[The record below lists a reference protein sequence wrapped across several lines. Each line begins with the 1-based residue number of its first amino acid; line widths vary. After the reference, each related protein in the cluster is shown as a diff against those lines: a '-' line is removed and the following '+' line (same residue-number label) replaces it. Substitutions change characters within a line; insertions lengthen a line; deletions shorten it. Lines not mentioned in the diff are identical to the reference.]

1 MRPVPR
7 ARRSLHGAPPAYHP
21 VIRDKANTPC
31 HFFCLGRLGDR
42 IYYESYHYDKTG
54 HVAADTTL
62 TIRFINS
69 LGEWVIYADTT
80 GTTPGAAKTPLG
92 RVHRPT
98 GRAMLRAGRSGNDP
112 LPLSSSRLYIY
123 SCNIYLWRVYRKTKN
138 SPWLRE
144 FENRKIDEFSFFD
157 FFRRPR
163 ILTRLTQRPL
173 VQTHKYL
180 SWRVKSFIIF
190 RDL

>member
-1 MRPVPR
+1 MEPHLRTTQWYGTR
-7 ARRSLHGAPPAYHP
+7 Q
-21 VIRDKANTPC
+21 TPLVTI
-31 HFFCLGRLGDR
+31 FCLGRLGDI
-42 IYYESYHYDKTG
+42 IYYESYYYDNTG

-123 SCNIYLWRVYRKTKN
+123 SRYIYLWRVYRKTKTVLDYG
-138 SPWLRE
+138 SS
-144 FENRKIDEFSFFD
+144 KIVKLTNFLFSTFF
-157 FFRRPR
+157 
-163 ILTRLTQRPL
+163 
-173 VQTHKYL
+173 VV
-180 SWRVKSFIIF
+180 RVFL
-190 RDL
+190 RDLPNDP